1 MAEGGPPPL
10 PPCQTWARV
19 VRDGQPATAAQLPS
33 SNRQHT
39 PSHAAIL
46 QQMFETCVAQGIAA
60 RLEFKTVNGA
70 VETRLICS
78 ATAAS
83 ATATAK
89 RKHGRKRP
97 DNERRRQMREA
108 WRMKQ
113 KSPTAATATAAST
126 KIAAAKEAAAKDSS
140 H

>member
-1 MAEGGPPPL
+1 MAEGEPPPL

-60 RLEFKTVNGA
+60 RLEFKTVDGA
-70 VETRLICS
+70 VETRLIC
-78 ATAAS
+78 AVTAV
-83 ATATAK
+83 
-89 RKHGRKRP
+89 
-97 DNERRRQMREA
+97 
-108 WRMKQ
+108 
-113 KSPTAATATAAST
+113 
-126 KIAAAKEAAAKDSS
+126 
-140 H
+140 